1 MSKVVVITGTS
12 TGLGLA
18 TAVLFAKSG
27 YKVYA
32 TMRNLAK
39 QDALLA
45 EAKKEKVSVNVD
57 ALDVTNTR
65 SIQSCIKKIVA
76 KEGKIDVLIN
86 NAGAGYIRTTEQATM
101 EEIEWVTD
109 VNYYGVIRCT
119 KAILPL
125 MRAAKSG
132 HIINITS
139 VGGLVGQPFNEF
151 YCAAKFAVE
160 GYTEALASYVTEAFG
175 IQFSL
180 VEPGGITT
188 EFANSVLAQ
197 AASTGGMLE
206 DAYLPLLQQYIGT
219 AQARAKAGDTGVYQT
234 AEQVAQ
240 VILEVAQ
247 NDNPPIR
254 IRTSEWS
261 NGFTH
266 LKTVGDPDGTKLVQE
281 VMEKTMKS

>member
-1 MSKVVVITGTS
+1 MNKVVVITGTS

-18 TAVLFAKSG
+18 AAVLFAKNN
-27 YKVYA
+27 YTVYA

-39 QDALLA
+39 KELLLA
-45 EAKKEKVSVNVD
+45 ATKKEKVSVQIEE
-57 ALDVTNTR
+57 LDVTKTR
-65 SIQSCIKKIVA
+65 SVQNCINKIIK
-76 KEGKIDVLIN
+76 KEGKIDCLIN
-86 NAGAGYIRTTEQATM
+86 NAGAGYIRTTEQSTM
-101 EEIEWVTD
+101 AEIEWVTD

-119 KAILPL
+119 KAVLPH

-160 GYTEALASYVTEAFG
+160 GYTEALASYVTENFG
-175 IQFSL
+175 IKFSL

-197 AASTGGMLE
+197 AASTGGMRK
-206 DAYLPLLQQYIGT
+206 DVYLPILQQYIGA
-219 AQARAKAGDTGVYQT
+219 AQKRAKAGDTGVYQSS
-234 AEQVAQ
+234 EQVAE

-247 NDNPPIR
+247 SNNPPLQT
-254 IRTSEWS
+254 RTSKWS
-261 NGFTH
+261 NEFTK
-266 LKTVGDPDGTKLVQE
+266 LKTVGDPDGTKLVME
-281 VMEKTMKS
+281 VINKTLK